1 MAEVTDTT
9 DHITR
14 SPNKEAYLLPE
25 YGEFKGSDLPTVAEV
40 LVAGQAEIASRF
52 KPDNLP
58 ITDGDIER
66 LVTVCLDEINR
77 IESAARNPQRWEI
90 SPAEAAKTRLI
101 IDFSAPGTYFLPF
114 KDDRYKDKPW
124 AILMD
129 RRRADTSAI
138 LGIVLA
144 GILTKEDYSI
154 FTKYRL
160 LNGLNPELANLRPG
174 VRENILKTNLQ
185 FLYLGTP
192 QEATAINKVLHSA
205 YSFVPPEAVTVV
217 DSVERHKIDN
227 TIDQVK
233 AIKEFFDT
241 HTDLFQD
248 GDIVDFV
255 LGPQAVRVL
264 RMCAQFKA
272 IPNNLKVQ
280 VFPESTP
287 KIGVREYATNESKAA
302 IYYAV
307 TKNASIEP
315 HPFEI
320 IGDNKLVL

>member
-1 MAEVTDTT
+1 MVEVTNTT
-9 DHITR
+9 NQITR
-14 SPNKEAYLLPE
+14 STNKEAYLLPE
-25 YGEFKGSDLPTVAEV
+25 DDKFADSELPTVEEV
-40 LVAGQAEIASRF
+40 LTAGEMEIASRL
-52 KPDNLP
+52 KPGNLP
-58 ITDGDIER
+58 LTDGDIER
-66 LVTVCLDEINR
+66 LITGCLDEINR

-90 SPAEAAKTRLI
+90 SPTDAAKTRLI

-114 KDDRYKDKPW
+114 KGDRYKDKPW

-144 GILTKEDYSI
+144 GILAKEDYSI
-154 FTKYRL
+154 FTKHRL

-174 VRENILKTNLQ
+174 IRENILKTNLQ

-192 QEATAINKVLHSA
+192 QETTAINKVLNSR
-205 YSFVPPEAVTVV
+205 YSFIPPESVTVV
-217 DSVERHKIDN
+217 DNVENHKIDS

-241 HTDLFQD
+241 HTDLFQG

-272 IPNNLKVQ
+272 IPDNLQVQ
-280 VFPESTP
+280 IFPESTP
-287 KIGVREYATNESKAA
+287 RIGLREYATNETKGA

-307 TKNASIEP
+307 TKNASTEP
-315 HPFEI
+315 IPFKI
-320 IGDNKLVL
+320 IGDSK